1 MKGRLTIAIVIAV
14 SAIITSVASVI
25 TTVVITDRVVENT
38 KQLQSGTADAAA
50 LELFEEQ
57 WSKYEKIL
65 SCYIR
70 HTEIED
76 IGRSVEILKT
86 IYKQDNEL
94 FEIECSRIISASEHL
109 KRTELPL
116 LSNIL

>member
-1 MKGRLTIAIVIAV
+1 MKGRLTVAIIIAV
-14 SAIITSVASVI
+14 SAVIISVVSVF
-25 TTVVITDRVVENT
+25 TTVTITDKVVENA
-38 KQLQSGTADAAA
+38 KQLQSGAADTAD

-57 WSKYEKIL
+57 WRKYEKIL

-76 IGRSVEILKT
+76 ISRSVEILKT